1 MRLGSL
7 MLASLG
13 LVVGCF
19 DPEPGFY
26 SCTDSDGCP
35 EGWSC
40 HSDQRCY
47 PDPEADMGVADLSVP
62 DMLVTDM
69 LVADMPTDACVP
81 EPQRP
86 VDLLLVV
93 DNSMS
98 MFEEQNRLKDSVR
111 GLLEA
116 LALGRDAEG
125 TIGAFAPVEDLH
137 VGVITTDI
145 GAGPAMIPGGTC
157 VMPGDDG
164 VLLNETRDGAASCDA
179 MFEQRFL
186 TYDPTVGINALA
198 DDLTCL
204 ASVGLTGCGFEQQLE
219 AMARA
224 LVPSTTAAID
234 RGKADGPNDGFL
246 REGSVLIVSVVT
258 DESDCS
264 ASDLELFNPSSAT
277 YGGDFTNANT
287 RCGEYA
293 DTALHPVSRY
303 VDTMLTYVRGT
314 RDTDVI
320 FAPLVGVPPSLIGED
335 WDTILADESQQ
346 FVIDPETSVSF
357 TPACES
363 PGTSAQPAPR
373 FVELSKLFE
382 EQGGHSVLGSI
393 CDADYGSYFGSILDA
408 LEPLLEGES
417 CEP

>member
-1 MRLGSL
+1 MRLLSI
-7 MLASLG
+7 A
-13 LVVGCF
+13 LVLVAGCF

-26 SCTDSDGCP
+26 SCTDSEGCP
-35 EGWSC
+35 DGWSC

-47 PDPEADMGVADLSVP
+47 PDPEADMGVADLSMP
-62 DMLVTDM
+62 DMQVGDMFATDM
-69 LVADMPTDACVP
+69 PDECIP

-98 MFEEQNRLKDSVR
+98 MMEEQLRLKDSVR

-125 TIGAFAPVEDLH
+125 TVGAFAPVEDLH

-145 GAGPAMIPGGTC
+145 GAGPTMLPGGVC
-157 VMPGDDG
+157 PMPGDDG
-164 VLLNETRDGAASCDA
+164 ILLNETRSGAATCSDT
-179 MFEQRFL
+179 FETRFL
-186 TYDPTVGINALA
+186 TYDPGVGINALA

-204 ASVGLTGCGFEQQLE
+204 ASVGLDGCGFEQQLE

-224 LVPSTTAAID
+224 LVPSTNMAID

-264 ASDLELFNPSSAT
+264 AADLDLFNQSST
-277 YGGDFTNANT
+277 MYDTDLNL
-287 RCGEYA
+287 RCGEHA
-293 DTALHPVSRY
+293 DEALHPISRY
-303 VDTMLTYVRGT
+303 VDTLLTYVRGT

-320 FAPLVGVPPSLIGED
+320 FAPLVGVPPDLVGED
-335 WDTILADESQQ
+335 WDVILADDSQQ
-346 FVIDPETSVSF
+346 FVVDPGSGVRF
-357 TPACES
+357 TPSCES
-363 PGTSAQPAPR
+363 DGTSAQPAPR

-393 CDADYGSYFGSILDA
+393 CDGDYASYFASILDA
-408 LEPLLEGES
+408 LEPLLEVDT